1 MPVTGEADD
10 NNKNNSITHILSSKT
25 PLFNL
30 KLYVVI
36 SILVV
41 LILLLSFT
49 IFLCFRLNRNARKRK
64 VKHSSGLIPL
74 VSKEIVEIKALEQDV
89 ECFADEGKIGNVAP
103 KKSSEGVSDDAS
115 GASDVSADVQ
125 NIGWGRWY
133 SMKELEMATHG
144 FAEENVIGEGGYG
157 VVFRGI
163 LQDGSVVAVKNLL
176 NNKYVNFLCSLIQDR
191 AFLCLFLGK
200 RQNSFRENLSLAYF
214 IHAC

>member
-103 KKSSEGVSDDAS
+103 KKSSEGEHQPMRERDTVPSS
-115 GASDVSADVQ
+115 VPMSVKGAHPVKHA
-125 NIGWGRWY
+125 
-133 SMKELEMATHG
+133 
-144 FAEENVIGEGGYG
+144 ENVG
-157 VVFRGI
+157 VEKSRW
-163 LQDGSVVAVKNLL
+163 
-176 NNKYVNFLCSLIQDR
+176 R
-191 AFLCLFLGK
+191 
-200 RQNSFRENLSLAYF
+200 
-214 IHAC
+214 